1 MTERCTYY
9 LNSRDDKFRK
19 VGIAVDIPPEVNRLL
34 TQAAQRSRRTKTM
47 EALVRLEDH
56 LKNFPDIA
64 TPGRRFREDGNKG

>member
-1 MTERCTYY
+1 M
-9 LNSRDDKFRK
+9 SDDKFRK
-19 VGIAVDIPPEVNRLL
+19 VGIAVDIPLEVNRLL

>member
-1 MTERCTYY
+1 M
-9 LNSRDDKFRK
+9 SDDKFRK